1 MSESVTS
8 TRELTDREKYQF
20 DRQGYLVIEDA
31 LGDEE
36 VAQLNRLVDDQ
47 ELPEPPQKSSEG
59 RFRGFLEWGEPFCDL
74 LDHEAVVPILR
85 EILGDDHRGEGF
97 RLDHYYG
104 IYLRGGTP
112 SSSLHN
118 GGTPYKRGRYH
129 HYQNGGMFD
138 GMTVV
143 AWNLRDAGP
152 DHGGFCCLPGSH
164 KSNYDCPEGIHEQF
178 DAAETMDDLPDPVVV
193 PETPAG
199 SVVVFTEALTHG
211 TTPWVADHVRRSL
224 LFMYNP
230 GHAAMSDD
238 YPEPPDGIDLTDR
251 QEAILQPPSYG
262 GRGVFDGD

>member
-1 MSESVTS
+1 MTRDAASTGEMSEV
-8 TRELTDREKYQF
+8 DRYQF
-20 DRQGYLVIEDA
+20 DRQGYLVIENVLND
-31 LGDEE
+31 DE
-36 VAQLNRLVDDQ
+36 VAELNRLIDDQ
-47 ELPEPPQKSSEG
+47 NLPEPPRKSSEG

-74 LDHEAVVPILR
+74 LDHERVVPILR

-129 HYQNGGMFD
+129 HYQNGGMYD

-152 DHGGFCCLPGSH
+152 EYGGFCCLPGSH
-164 KSNYDCPEGIHEQF
+164 KSNFACPDDIHERF
-178 DAAETMDDLPDPVVV
+178 DAAETMADLPESVVV
-193 PETPAG
+193 PEAPAG
-199 SVVVFTEALTHG
+199 SVTVFTEALTHG

-230 GHAAMSDD
+230 GHAAMSGD
-238 YPEPPDGIDLTDR
+238 YPEPPENVDMTSR
-251 QEAILQPPSYG
+251 QEKILQPPSYG
-262 GRGVFDGD
+262 DRGVFD